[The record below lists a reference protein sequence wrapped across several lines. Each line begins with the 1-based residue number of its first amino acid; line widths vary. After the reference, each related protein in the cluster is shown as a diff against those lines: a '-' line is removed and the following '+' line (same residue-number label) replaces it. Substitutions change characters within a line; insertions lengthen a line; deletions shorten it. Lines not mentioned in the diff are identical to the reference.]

1 MAGQEGRGGVL
12 VLAGKLT
19 AALINK
25 DVFDVGM
32 KCFQWPASTTG
43 EGRIML

>member
-1 MAGQEGRGGVL
+1 M

-32 KCFQWPASTTG
+32 KMFSVAGFYYWSGTDNAIIVERC
-43 EGRIML
+43 EN